1 VGVDQVI
8 EVGGPNTL
16 EQSLAALKPDGVV
29 SIIGFIAGGEAEKQ
43 PGFLEALIK
52 HIIVRGVVVGS
63 KVMLQDMVEAID
75 ANGIKPVVDQKVCD
89 LKDIKE
95 AYQYMWQGK
104 HTGKVTIRI
113 Q

>member
-29 SIIGFIAGGEAEKQ
+29 SIIGILAGREAEKQ
-43 PGFLEALIK
+43 PSFLDALMK
-52 HIIVRGVVVGS
+52 HIIVRGIVVGS
-63 KVMLQDMVEAID
+63 KAMLQDMIEAID
-75 ANGIKPVVDQKVCD
+75 ANGIKPVLDQKVYD

-95 AYQYMWQGK
+95 GYQYMWQGK